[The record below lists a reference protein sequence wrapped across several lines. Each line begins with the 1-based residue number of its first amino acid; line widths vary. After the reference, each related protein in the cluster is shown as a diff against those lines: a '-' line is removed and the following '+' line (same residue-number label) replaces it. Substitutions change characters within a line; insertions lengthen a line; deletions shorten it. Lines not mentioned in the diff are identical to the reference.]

1 MMKTEWNY
9 TELAESYLERPDY
22 SEAAVHEMLAQMQ
35 LPEKAKV
42 CDVGAGVAHLT
53 KVLAR
58 RGLVVDAVEP
68 NDRMRELG
76 QIQTR
81 TFDQVTWFEG
91 TGEVTGRPDSTY
103 QLVTFGSSFNV
114 TDRLKAL
121 AETRRILVPGG
132 WFACMWNHRNLEDP
146 IQKSIENVI
155 IKSIPN
161 YAYGTRREDQ
171 RQFLEESGFFDT
183 VFALDGNVIHRQSRE
198 ACLTAWRSHA
208 TLQRQAGDRFAQVI
222 QDIDAHLETMGLQE
236 LEIPY
241 TTRIW
246 FGSIKA

>member
-1 MMKTEWNY
+1 
-9 TELAESYLERPDY
+9 
-22 SEAAVHEMLAQMQ
+22 Q
-35 LPEKAKV
+35 
-42 CDVGAGVAHLT
+42 
-53 KVLAR
+53 
-58 RGLVVDAVEP
+58 VDADEP

-81 TFDQVTWFEG
+81 EYDNVNWFEG
-91 TGEVTGRPDSTY
+91 TGEATGRPASQY

-114 TDRLKAL
+114 TDRLSAL
-121 AETRRILVPGG
+121 AETRRILIPGG

-146 IQKSIENVI
+146 IQKEIEAVI
-155 IKSIPN
+155 LKSIPD

-171 RQFLEESGFFDT
+171 YDFLTESGYFEA
-183 VFALDGNVIHRQSRE
+183 VFSLEGQVIHRQSRE

-208 TLQRQAGDRFAQVI
+208 TLQRQAGDAFERVI
-222 QDIDAHLETMGLQE
+222 DDIDNHLHSAGILE

-246 FGSIKA
+246 YARLKS